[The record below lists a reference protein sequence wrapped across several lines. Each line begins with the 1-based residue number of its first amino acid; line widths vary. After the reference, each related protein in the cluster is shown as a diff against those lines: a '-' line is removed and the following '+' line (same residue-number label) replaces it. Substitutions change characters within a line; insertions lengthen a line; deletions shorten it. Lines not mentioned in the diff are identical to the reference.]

1 MNALL
6 IIDMQKAYFKTPGL
20 IQRQADL
27 IAHINTLV
35 SHHRTIGDLVVAV
48 STIHSR
54 STTTWT
60 LNMLED
66 DIGFAFN
73 DSHEIQAVDGLD
85 LLGAKEITKTRD
97 SAFHGTNLKDVLL
110 SHNVARLVLTGVS
123 THSCIF
129 QTASDAYAH
138 NFPVTIHRGGVDD
151 EDLTLHKQALDYLR
165 QEYRQT
171 IE

>member
-20 IQRQADL
+20 KQRQPDL

-35 SHHRTIGDLVVAV
+35 SHHRAAGDLILAV

-54 STTTWT
+54 DTTTWT

-66 DIGFAFN
+66 DTGFAFT
-73 DSHEIQAVDGLD
+73 DSHEIQPLDGLD
-85 LLGAKEITKTRD
+85 LLGAQKLTKTRD
-97 SAFHGTNLKDVLL
+97 SAFHSTNLKDILL
-110 SHNVARLVLTGVS
+110 SYNVSRLVLTGVS

-129 QTASDAYAH
+129 QTACDAYAH
-138 NFPVTIHRGGVDD
+138 NFPVTIPRGGVDD
-151 EDLTLHKQALDYLR
+151 EDQTLHEQALKYLT